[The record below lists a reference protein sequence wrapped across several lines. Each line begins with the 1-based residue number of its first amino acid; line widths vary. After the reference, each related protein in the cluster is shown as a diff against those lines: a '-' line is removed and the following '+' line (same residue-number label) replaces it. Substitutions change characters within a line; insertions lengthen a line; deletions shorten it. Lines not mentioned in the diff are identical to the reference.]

1 MKVGIPRETAL
12 RERRVAA
19 TPDTVQRLRRLGF
32 DVAIEAGAGATAGF
46 EDTAYVD
53 AGAEVLPD
61 AAAVFAAADV
71 VLKVEPPSPAE
82 VAALREGATVFSFVW
97 PKRNPELL
105 EALAAR
111 KVTALA
117 MDMVPRITRAQKL
130 DALSSMANI
139 AGYRAVVEAA
149 AAYGSFFGPQF
160 TAAGKVDAAKVLII
174 GAGVAGL
181 AAVGAA
187 KGLGAQVRAF
197 DTRPAVKD
205 EVQSLGGTFL
215 ELDFEEAGDGGG
227 GYAKVMSPEFIA
239 AEMALFREQ
248 AKEVD
253 VVITTALVPGTKA
266 PVLWDAGMVEAMKPG
281 SVIVDLAAHQGGNC
295 ALTRADEVV
304 VHQGV
309 TIIGHTDLASRM
321 AGTASQLYG
330 MNLVHFLDDMGGGAG
345 FKVDVEDV
353 VVRGALVAHDGAVTY
368 PPPPPP
374 APTPAAAVPGTPAPA
389 PKPAAPAP
397 APVARPASEKRSKG
411 HGHGA
416 PTGGKPLLSGPV
428 FSAVGVVLAAVWLVL
443 VATAPPGEA
452 AEGART
458 LLQHLTV
465 FVLACFVGWQ
475 VVWNVTPALHTPL
488 MSVTNAVSGII
499 IVGGILEGARG
510 GELHASIVLGLVAA
524 LIATINIAGGFLVTQ
539 RMLRMFRRD

>member
-19 TPDTVQRLRRLGF
+19 TPDTVERLRRLGF
-32 DVAIEAGAGATAGF
+32 EVIIEAGAGAGAGF
-46 EDTAYVD
+46 TDEAYAA
-53 AGAEVLPD
+53 AGATVAPD
-61 AAAVFAAADV
+61 ASGVLGVADV
-71 VLKVEPPSPAE
+71 VLRVEPPSLAE
-82 VAALREGATVFSFVW
+82 VASLREGAVLLCFVW

-105 EALAAR
+105 AALATR
-111 KVTALA
+111 RVSCLA

-130 DALSSMANI
+130 DALSSMANLS
-139 AGYRAVVEAA
+139 GYRAVVEAA
-149 AAYGSFFGPQF
+149 SAYGSFFSPQF
-160 TAAGKVDAAKVLII
+160 TAAGKVDPATVLII

-181 AAVGAA
+181 AAIGAA

-205 EVQSLGGTFL
+205 EVQSLGGHFL
-215 ELDFEEAGDGGG
+215 ELDFEESGDGGG
-227 GYAKVMSPEFIA
+227 GYARVMSPEFIA

-253 VVITTALVPGTKA
+253 VVITTALVPGTRA
-266 PVLWDAGMVEAMKPG
+266 PILWDRGMVEAMKPG

-295 ALTRADEVV
+295 ELTVRDEVI
-304 VHQGV
+304 VHDGV
-309 TIIGHTDLASRM
+309 TIIGYTDLTSRM

-345 FKVDVEDV
+345 FRVDVEDA
-353 VVRGALVAHDGAVTY
+353 VVRGALVTHEGAVTY
-368 PPPPPP
+368 PPPALP
-374 APTPAAAVPGTPAPA
+374 TPAPA
-389 PKPAAPAP
+389 AAPPGAPTAAAKAPAP
-397 APVARPASEKRSKG
+397 ASPAPRPTSGAKSKG
-411 HGHGA
+411 HGSRA
-416 PTGGKPLLSGPV
+416 PAKKPVLSGLV
-428 FSAVGVVLAAVWLVL
+428 FAGVGLALAAVWLGLVL
-443 VATAPPGEA
+443 TAPPGESS
-452 AEGART
+452 EGART

-475 VVWNVTPALHTPL
+475 LVWNVSPALHTPL
-488 MSVTNAVSGII
+488 MSVTNAISGII

-539 RMLRMFRRD
+539 RMLRMFRKD